1 MYLIIAVGAA
11 LSFTIGGI
19 FMQMSQ
25 GLSQIVPTALIY
37 LCFGL
42 GATLQTLV
50 MHKSGEMGITYVLI
64 VGLEAILAVGFG
76 ILFFQEGYSPLKL
89 VGITLI
95 TIGVVFLRSGS
106 N

>member
-64 VGLEAILAVGFG
+64 LGLEAVLAVGFG

-89 VGITLI
+89 VGITLV
-95 TIGVVFLRSGS
+95 TIGVVFLRSSS

>member
-1 MYLIIAVGAA
+1 MYFLFAIIAA

-19 FMQMSQ
+19 FMKTSQ
-25 GLSQIVPTALIY
+25 GLSQIVPTVLIY

-50 MHKSGEMGITYVLI
+50 MQKSGEMGITYVLI
-64 VGLEAILAVGFG
+64 LGLEAVLAVAFG
-76 ILFFQEGYSPLKL
+76 ILFFQEGSSPLKL
-89 VGITLI
+89 VGITLV
-95 TIGVVFLRSGS
+95 TIGVALLRSGS